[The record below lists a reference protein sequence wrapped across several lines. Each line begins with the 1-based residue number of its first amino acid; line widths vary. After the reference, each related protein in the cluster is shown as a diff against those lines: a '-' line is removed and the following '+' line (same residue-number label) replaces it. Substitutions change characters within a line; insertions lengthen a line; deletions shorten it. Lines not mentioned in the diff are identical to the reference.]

1 MKRKRKTS
9 GVIGLVIVFSSLSA
23 ERERVWHIG
32 GQHGQLQHLSSC
44 LSSRLLSPLALKLH
58 GLYLLARCGAAKA
71 RARAHEKV
79 DQVKTDLQ
87 ENKPRLA
94 SAVWF
99 KSDQSLTTK
108 YTDEHTTKQGRSDVT
123 ISREIWLLACALSSH
138 TDRIRTGL
146 FFLLVLFFP
155 IFSQYDGTFY
165 LSLNT
170 CRTSGIPFITL
181 WLKSTP
187 SNRVRADGAFT
198 EIVDGWM
205 GVDLQPTRCPSAFDP
220 FKFSVW
226 LPFPRGKGM
235 NENVLHDTRNCYY
248 YYN

>member
-9 GVIGLVIVFSSLSA
+9 GVIGLVIVFSSSLG
-23 ERERVWHIG
+23 RERVWRIG

-79 DQVKTDLQ
+79 DQVKTDFQ

-123 ISREIWLLACALSSH
+123 IWRERDLAARSLACALSSH

-146 FFLLVLFFP
+146 LLFLFLVLFFSL
-155 IFSQYDGTFY
+155 FFLGTTGHSIC
-165 LSLNT
+165 L
-170 CRTSGIPFITL
+170 
-181 WLKSTP
+181 
-187 SNRVRADGAFT
+187 
-198 EIVDGWM
+198 
-205 GVDLQPTRCPSAFDP
+205 
-220 FKFSVW
+220 
-226 LPFPRGKGM
+226 
-235 NENVLHDTRNCYY
+235 
-248 YYN
+248 